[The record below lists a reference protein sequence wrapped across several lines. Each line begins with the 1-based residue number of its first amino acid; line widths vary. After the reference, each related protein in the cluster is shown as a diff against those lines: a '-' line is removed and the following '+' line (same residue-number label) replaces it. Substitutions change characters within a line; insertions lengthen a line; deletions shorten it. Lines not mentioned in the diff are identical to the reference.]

1 MKSLSLKLSSLVVAL
16 ILVAGI
22 ATSTTAYSF
31 AKNDLLDQTY
41 DNIDTVLLTKKMS
54 IESYFIEHVRMVE
67 ALSQIDVL
75 KTQDPNQIVPELSR
89 VYGTYQEYFDNIS
102 YADSEGTRW
111 NYKGEKSSI
120 ASRNY
125 FSKVMNEG
133 VPAISDVLLSGTIG
147 KLAVVIA
154 VPVFDNQ
161 SVVGVLYTT
170 KIIDDIQNIIKES
183 VIGKTGRVYMFSE
196 LGVNIADSHSKDLEG
211 LVFIEETAL
220 ADEDLTFT
228 KNDELNKY
236 WDRRHDSS
244 YIEGTINGKKVQT
257 KVIEL
262 FSNTVNPMYLGVNI
276 ETDEVMA
283 SVDRIRDSV
292 IITTLLV
299 LFIAIGI
306 SLIFAR
312 KLVKP
317 ITELSNSA
325 EIIATGDLQ
334 HKTPTTNSKDEI
346 GVLYT
351 SFNQMVTNIV
361 NIIHSIHTSSEKV
374 NESVEQVH
382 YEMNNLSS
390 NLDEVSETTEIISA
404 AMEETAAS
412 LNEISNT
419 NTSISESIEILASE
433 AKSGFDSA
441 IEIEKRATELTDSAI
456 ASKEN
461 TDSIYSNTHQQLL
474 DAMKSS
480 QTVTQ
485 IQALSDTILGI
496 TEQTNLLALNAAI
509 EAARAGEAGKG
520 FAVVADEIRK
530 LAEESKN
537 AASEIQ
543 IIAETIVIS
552 VESLNTSASGMLE
565 FIDETVISDYNKFVE
580 TGKQY
585 AEDAS
590 YVKRITESF
599 NTQANSLLVNLKSN
613 IQSINEIDLANEQS
627 SEGISKIAVS
637 ISNMSNEGR
646 TIVKMTESVQDELID
661 LKEHLSIFK
670 V

>member
-31 AKNDLLDQTY
+31 AKNDLLDQAY
-41 DNIDTVLLTKKMS
+41 ANLDTVLLTKKIT
-54 IESYFIEHVRMVE
+54 IESYFKEHIRMVE
-67 ALSQIDVL
+67 GLSQIDVL
-75 KTQDPNQIVPELSR
+75 KTQDPDQIVPELSR
-89 VYGTYQEYFDNIS
+89 VYETYQEYFTNIS
-102 YADSEGTRW
+102 FADSEGTRW

-133 VPAISDVLLSGTIG
+133 VPAISDVLLSGDTG

-154 VPVFDNQ
+154 VPVFDGQN
-161 SVVGVLYTT
+161 VVGVLYTT
-170 KIIDDIQNIIKES
+170 KIIEDIQNIIKES
-183 VIGKTGRVYMFSE
+183 IIGKTGRLFMFSE
-196 LGVNIADSHSKDLEG
+196 LGVSIADSHSKDLEG

-220 ADEDLTFT
+220 ADDELTFT
-228 KNDELNKY
+228 KNDQLTKY
-236 WDRRHDSS
+236 WNRRHDNS
-244 YIEGTINGKKVQT
+244 YIEDTINGNKVQT
-257 KVIEL
+257 KVIQL
-262 FSNTVNPMYLGVNI
+262 FTNTVNPLYLGVNI

-283 SVDRIRDSV
+283 SVDGIRNSV
-292 IITTLLV
+292 IMTTLVV

-306 SLIFAR
+306 SLIFSR

-325 EIIATGDLQ
+325 KILATGDLQ
-334 HKTPTTNSKDEI
+334 HKTPITNSKDEI
-346 GVLYT
+346 GVLYS
-351 SFNQMVTNIV
+351 SFNQMVKNIV
-361 NIIHSIHTSSEKV
+361 SIIHSFHGSTDNV

-382 YEMNNLSS
+382 GEMNNLSL

-419 NTSISESIEILASE
+419 NTSISKSIETLAHE

-441 IEIEKRATELTDSAI
+441 IEIERRATELTDSAI

-461 TDSIYSNTHQQLL
+461 TDTIYSSTHEQLL

-509 EAARAGEAGKG
+509 EAARAGDAGKG

-543 IIAETIVIS
+543 TIAETIVVS
-552 VESLNTSASGMLE
+552 VEALNTSASGMLN
-565 FIDETVISDYNKFVE
+565 FIDETVIRDYDKFVE

-590 YVKRITESF
+590 YVKKITESF
-599 NTQANSLLVNLKSN
+599 NTQANNLLVELKSN

-637 ISNMSNEGR
+637 ISDMSNQGR
-646 TIVKMTESVQDELID
+646 IIVKMNESVQDELMD
-661 LKEHLSIFK
+661 LVAQLSTFK